1 MKRLKRLAGES
12 ACDFV
17 KDGMVVGLGTG
28 TTVHYT
34 VKKLGRLVGKG
45 LRIIGIPTSIK
56 TENLARQ
63 CKIPLSNLNEHPNV
77 NVSIDGADE
86 VDPKLNLIKGMGGA
100 LVREKIVASVSRR
113 MIIVVDQSKQVS
125 RLGSKSP
132 VPVEVLPFG
141 WGAVMKKIE
150 KMGAVVELR
159 RSKNI
164 AFISDNGNYTLDC
177 RFADIDSPKRL
188 ERKLNNIPGVVEN
201 GLFVK
206 LASFAL
212 VGTDHGV
219 EKMD

>member
-1 MKRLKRLAGES
+1 MKRLKRLAGEA

-17 KDGMVVGLGTG
+17 NDGMVVGLGTG

-34 VKKLGRLVGKG
+34 IKKLGKLVDKG

-63 CKIPLSNLNEHPNV
+63 CGIPLSNLHEHPTV
-77 NVSIDGADE
+77 NLSIDGADE

-100 LVREKIVASVSRR
+100 LVREKIVASVSRK

-125 RLGSKSP
+125 KLGSKSP

-141 WGAVMKKIE
+141 WGAVMRKIE
-150 KMGAVVELR
+150 RMGAEVELR

-177 RFADIDSPKRL
+177 RFAKIDSPKGL

-206 LASFAL
+206 LASLAL
-212 VGTDHGV
+212 VGTDQGV
-219 EKMD
+219 EKIE

>member
-1 MKRLKRLAGES
+1 MKRLKRLAGEA

-34 VKKLGRLVGKG
+34 IKKLGRMVDKG

-63 CKIPLSNLNEHPNV
+63 CRIPLSNLNEHPNV
-77 NVSIDGADE
+77 NLSIDGADE

-100 LVREKIVASVSRR
+100 LVREKIVASVSNK
-113 MIIVVDQSKQVS
+113 MIIVADQSKQVS
-125 RLGSKSP
+125 KLGSKSP

-141 WGAVMKKIE
+141 WGAAMKKIE
-150 KMGAVVELR
+150 KMGAEVQLR

-177 RFADIDSPKRL
+177 RFGDIDSPKRL
-188 ERKLNNIPGVVEN
+188 ESKLNNIPGVVEN
-201 GLFVK
+201 GIFVK
-206 LASFAL
+206 LATFAL
-212 VGTDHGV
+212 VGTDRGV
-219 EKMD
+219 EKMN